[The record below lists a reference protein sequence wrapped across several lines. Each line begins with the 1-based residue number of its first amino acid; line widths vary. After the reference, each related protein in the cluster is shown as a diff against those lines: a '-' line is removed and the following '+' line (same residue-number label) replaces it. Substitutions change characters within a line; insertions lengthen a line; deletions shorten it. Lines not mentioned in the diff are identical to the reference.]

1 VIVGASIHMGKHE
14 RYVSDFVRKHRD
26 VLERLPS
33 AFFSVSLA
41 AYDDREEA
49 QGSIERF
56 VQETDWH
63 PAMIGLFGGAL
74 LYTQYGFI
82 KRRLMK
88 KIARDKGTLDTDTSH
103 DYVYTDWESV
113 KHFAEELLSGAELT
127 SRVAGGR
134 SQRTIFNNRRRPC
147 ERLRLD
153 RGYEPPGSKLR
164 GRHRDR
170 SECMRHLGKTPPFL
184 GPQGEVVSASIAEIA
199 YRRLGG
205 LDQWVMIR
213 GESVANPPLIL
224 LHGGPGLSETGLFRH
239 FNAPLE
245 KSFTIVYW
253 DQRGAGKS
261 FDRNIPRSSLTV
273 EQLISDLDELV
284 DAVCTRLGKTRV
296 AIFGHSWG
304 SALGML
310 YAARFPEKVAAYVG
324 SGQIGDWAAGEAGSY
339 AFVLAETQRLGK
351 HRAVKKL
358 RAIGPP
364 PHTAKSLWAQRMWL
378 SRLEGRMAPRA
389 MWKVGRALLASEESS
404 ISDLPSTMRGFRFSL
419 GAMWAEVSRLNLIE
433 LVPAVQMPVFL
444 FLGRKDHWVPAEV
457 SEAYLDAL
465 TAPSKRLVWFEES
478 GHEPFVDE
486 PAKFNAAMAELVRS
500 VLASDRPEGAA

>member
-1 VIVGASIHMGKHE
+1 
-14 RYVSDFVRKHRD
+14 
-26 VLERLPS
+26 
-33 AFFSVSLA
+33 
-41 AYDDREEA
+41 
-49 QGSIERF
+49 
-56 VQETDWH
+56 
-63 PAMIGLFGGAL
+63 
-74 LYTQYGFI
+74 
-82 KRRLMK
+82 
-88 KIARDKGTLDTDTSH
+88 
-103 DYVYTDWESV
+103 
-113 KHFAEELLSGAELT
+113 
-127 SRVAGGR
+127 
-134 SQRTIFNNRRRPC
+134 
-147 ERLRLD
+147 
-153 RGYEPPGSKLR
+153 
-164 GRHRDR
+164 
-170 SECMRHLGKTPPFL
+170 MRHLGETPPFR
-184 GPQGEVVSASIAEIA
+184 GPHGEVVSGSIAEIA

-213 GESVANPPLIL
+213 GERVVNPPLIL

-245 KSFTIVYW
+245 KSFTVVYW

-304 SALGML
+304 SALGPL

-339 AFVLAETQRLGK
+339 AFALAEAQRLGK
-351 HRAVKKL
+351 QRAFKKL

-364 PHTAKSLWAQRMWL
+364 PHTAESLWTQRTVL

-389 MWKVGRALLASEESS
+389 MWKLGRAVLASQESS

-457 SEAYLDAL
+457 SVAYLDAL

-486 PAKFNAAMAELVRS
+486 PTKFNAAMAELVRP
-500 VLASDRPEGAA
+500 VLASDLPEGAA